1 VVFSKLVLVGRLENL
16 VNDRRLVEPC
26 ALWLDILLFL
36 GYGVDKKLPWH
47 STISRARQLFPMAVF
62 ERLFD
67 RVFAQSV
74 AQGLVADD
82 TQAVDSAPV
91 QLRRYI
97 P

>member
-1 VVFSKLVLVGRLENL
+1 
-16 VNDRRLVEPC
+16 
-26 ALWLDILLFL
+26 
-36 GYGVDKKLPWH
+36 
-47 STISRARQLFPMAVF
+47 MAIF